1 MKIIFRLLG
10 ISTDFQQLFF
20 ENEFKTLAGDKK
32 KVIGVLVLIFFLTF
46 MALGFAL
53 GSIEN
58 LQSKMDNP
66 FTNWVDLPIT
76 AEVENS
82 KSKIFEDFGQQEN
95 LDKFNLDN
103 IAGSKRFY
111 IEINKVPLKLNIGR
125 EARGLYGAWGYTLAA
140 DDKLVEQIFE
150 NEENVIWK
158 STVDPASTINYES
171 CNVVISASL
180 AEKLGYNNLNKQG
193 IGGIVAEFD
202 KTSAPI
208 YLNVAAVVEALPK
221 SCDFICTPQLYNIL
235 EGKTSGSTDCA
246 SILKRNGRGTNAI
259 TVLLGSNVQID
270 DFSKEF
276 FNVFNEEAGTHRL
289 VEDISIGATSFQIV
303 EFYMENYDLS
313 EEDIERRIT
322 ALRAKSI
329 HTTQLTSLK
338 GGSDWCEELNEYYN
352 IAFNFTNL
360 DEIRNFKNHMIEK
373 YKVEID
379 MSQIESAE
387 NFNLVTKLTTLIS
400 LTLLVFAVLSIMLF
414 VQNLL
419 SSHLFKIRSKL
430 GTFKAFGMSNHELNV
445 VYLKIIFSF
454 LALGIVIAL
463 TGVVGFDLI
472 ESARVEESKFKIIDG
487 KTFAIIVAIL
497 LISLFMSYR
506 TIKKI
511 LGDTPGNL
519 IYER

>member
-1 MKIIFRLLG
+1 
-10 ISTDFQQLFF
+10 
-20 ENEFKTLAGDKK
+20 
-32 KVIGVLVLIFFLTF
+32 
-46 MALGFAL
+46 
-53 GSIEN
+53 
-58 LQSKMDNP
+58 
-66 FTNWVDLPIT
+66 
-76 AEVENS
+76 
-82 KSKIFEDFGQQEN
+82 
-95 LDKFNLDN
+95 
-103 IAGSKRFY
+103 
-111 IEINKVPLKLNIGR
+111 
-125 EARGLYGAWGYTLAA
+125 
-140 DDKLVEQIFE
+140 
-150 NEENVIWK
+150 
-158 STVDPASTINYES
+158 
-171 CNVVISASL
+171 
-180 AEKLGYNNLNKQG
+180 
-193 IGGIVAEFD
+193 
-202 KTSAPI
+202 
-208 YLNVAAVVEALPK
+208 
-221 SCDFICTPQLYNIL
+221 
-235 EGKTSGSTDCA
+235 
-246 SILKRNGRGTNAI
+246 LKRNGRGTNAI